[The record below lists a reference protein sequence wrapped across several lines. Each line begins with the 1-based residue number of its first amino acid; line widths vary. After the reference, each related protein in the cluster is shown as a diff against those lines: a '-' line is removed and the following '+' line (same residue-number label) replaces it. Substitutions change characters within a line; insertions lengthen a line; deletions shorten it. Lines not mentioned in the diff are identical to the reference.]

1 VSTIVAQAIQRAGLE
16 SPARGAHLL
25 RHSAA
30 AEMLRQ
36 GVPLESIGAVL
47 RHSSMDT
54 TMVYTKVDINLLGQ
68 VIMPWVEDTLCSCK
82 Q

>member
-1 VSTIVAQAIQRAGLE
+1 
-16 SPARGAHLL
+16 
-25 RHSAA
+25 
-30 AEMLRQ
+30 MLRQ